1 MPVTRTPIIDVQVH
15 AYERNHAQRPWL
27 NHLHGPP
34 EVTGDDMVA
43 AMDAVGVD
51 GALLISPW
59 TLYRFDASYA
69 LEVHARHPGRFG
81 LIKPFDPASP
91 SVSEEIA
98 EWARTPGTVGA
109 RIVLLEEATP
119 AANDVGL
126 ARILKAGA
134 AHNLPINILAWDKL
148 ELFEALARAYPDTQL
163 VLDHVG
169 LRQTFTPPPP
179 AQPFAALEK
188 VVALARLSNVAIKI
202 SGACTLSNE
211 AYPYADIWPPLG
223 KLFEAFGLARCL
235 WGTDWTRATAFLSY
249 AQGVDAFRS
258 SPLLTD
264 SERAEL
270 MGGSLTRIYRWSPS
284 STPH

>member
-258 SPLLTD
+258 SPHLTD

-284 STPH
+284 SPPH